1 MRGSPLFHTVALQ
14 TSYAG
19 AHAPKYGVEEEAR
32 TSCLSPA
39 VAGDSS
45 MAVQPKQ
52 NLSMDS
58 AAETGFVNFVFSLPD
73 KPDTTFRVFDR
84 SDFYTVHGKDA
95 IYAAKEV
102 FKTNGVIKHLG
113 SGSGCSLA
121 SLTG

>member
-1 MRGSPLFHTVALQ
+1 
-14 TSYAG
+14 
-19 AHAPKYGVEEEAR
+19 
-32 TSCLSPA
+32 
-39 VAGDSS
+39 

-58 AAETGFVNFVFSLPD
+58 AAESGFVNFVFSLPD

-95 IYAAKEV
+95 IYAAREV
-102 FKTNGVIKHLG
+102 FKTNGVIKYLG

-121 SLTG
+121 SLAG